1 MELLKK
7 IDSLFPEEENVP
19 QEFYFETPINQTEY
33 LVNGKLRKWDGPV
46 QQVLS
51 PVYVKTSS
59 GFSQKIIGSHP
70 LLTKEES
77 LIVLDAASNA
87 YGDGRGSWP
96 SMHVEERI
104 EHLEEFSRQM
114 KERKSEVVN
123 LLMWEIGK
131 SYPDSESEFD
141 RTVDYIHSTI
151 DALKSMDRDSS
162 GFVIKEGI
170 IGQIRRAPRGVV
182 LCMGPSNYPLNETF
196 TTAIPALIMGNTV
209 VLKLPRPGSLIF
221 YPLLEAFCKSFPEGV
236 VNTIYGEG
244 RKIINPLISSGK
256 IDSLAYIG
264 TSKVA
269 DALKR
274 QHPKLNR
281 LHCSFGL
288 DAKNVAII
296 LNDADLEL
304 TIKECITGALSYNGQ
319 RCTALKILFVH
330 SEIVDSFTRQLAEAI
345 SKLEIGMP
353 WKNNVF
359 ITPMSDP
366 QKIEYLTE
374 LVDDAMAHGA
384 RIINEAGGTLNKTF
398 FYPALLYP
406 VHPEMRVYREE
417 QFGPVIPVLSFDD
430 IEEPIEYI
438 VESNYGQQASI
449 FGEDADTIANLI
461 DTLVN
466 QVARVNINGQC
477 QRGPDSFPFTGRK
490 DSAEGTLSI
499 LDALRTFSIES
510 IVAAKE
516 TDANRAIIKKI
527 VRENKSSFLS
537 RIIL

>member
-1 MELLKK
+1 MKLLKK
-7 IDSLFPEEENVP
+7 IDSLFPDEGDVP
-19 QEFYFETPINQTEY
+19 LEFDFEPINQTEY
-33 LVNGKLRKWDGPV
+33 LVNGELRHWGGPV

-51 PVYVKTSS
+51 PVCVRTSS

-70 LLTKEES
+70 LLTEKES

-87 YGDGRGSWP
+87 YGNGMGSWP
-96 SMHVEERI
+96 AMHTEERI
-104 EHLEEFSRQM
+104 EHLEEFTRQM
-114 KERKSEVVN
+114 GERKSEVVN

-131 SYPDSESEFD
+131 SYPDSVSEFD
-141 RTVDYIHSTI
+141 RTVDYIHDTI
-151 DALKSMDRDSS
+151 NALKNMDRDSS

-196 TTAIPALIMGNTV
+196 TTAIPSLAMGNTV
-209 VLKLPRPGSLIF
+209 VFKLPRPGSLIL
-221 YPLLEAFCKSFPEGV
+221 YPLLEAFQKSFPEGV

-244 RKIINPLISSGK
+244 RKIISPLISSGK
-256 IDSLAYIG
+256 INSLAYIG

-269 DALKR
+269 NTLKR

-281 LHCSFGL
+281 LHCSLGL
-288 DAKNVAII
+288 DAKNAAII
-296 LNDADLEL
+296 LKDADLKL

-330 SEIVDSFTRQLAEAI
+330 SKIVDSFIKQLAEAI

-353 WKNNVF
+353 WENNVF
-359 ITPMSDP
+359 ITPMPDP

-374 LVDDAMAHGA
+374 LVKDARAHGA
-384 RIINEAGGTLNKTF
+384 EIINEAGGTQNKTF

-406 VHPEMRVYREE
+406 VGPEMRVYREE
-417 QFGPVIPVLSFDD
+417 QFGPVIPVISFNN
-430 IEEPIEYI
+430 IEEPIQYI
-438 VESNYGQQASI
+438 VESNYGLQASI
-449 FGEDADTIANLI
+449 FGKDAHMIANLI
-461 DTLVN
+461 DSLVN
-466 QVARVNINGQC
+466 QVARVNINSQC

-499 LDALRTFSIES
+499 SDALRAFSIES
-510 IVAAKE
+510 TVAAKE

-527 VRENKSSFLS
+527 VRENKSTFLS
-537 RIIL
+537 TDFIL

>member
-87 YGDGRGSWP
+87 YGNGKGSWP

-131 SYPDSESEFD
+131 SYSDSESEFD

-510 IVAAKE
+510 IVASKE

>member
-87 YGDGRGSWP
+87 YGNGKGSWP

-131 SYPDSESEFD
+131 SYSDSESEFD

-406 VHPEMRVYREE
+406 VHPEMRVYKEE

-510 IVAAKE
+510 IVASKE

>member
-1 MELLKK
+1 MKLLKK

-33 LVNGKLRKWDGPV
+33 LVNGKLRKWDGMV

-59 GFSQKIIGSHP
+59 GLSQKIIGSHP

-244 RKIINPLISSGK
+244 RKIISPLISSGK

-296 LNDADLEL
+296 LKDADLEL

-353 WKNNVF
+353 WENNVF

-374 LVDDAMAHGA
+374 LVDDAIAHGA
-384 RIINEAGGTLNKTF
+384 RIINEAGGTLNETF

-438 VESNYGQQASI
+438 VKSNYGQQASI

-466 QVARVNINGQC
+466 QVARVNINSQC